1 MKANV
6 EETHDRMVIFDTPI
20 SIIQKD
26 TGNVLQVFFSTRFD
40 KAIFLS
46 GTGFTNKIV
55 YLGFTQNTRKL

>member
-46 GTGFTNKIV
+46 GTDSPTKSYI
-55 YLGFTQNTRKL
+55 